1 MESEITVLVNYAV
14 KVRAREMESAVQALE
29 KGGTLQISAYANQI
43 ICLLK
48 CSFSLFSDY
57 IF

>member
-1 MESEITVLVNYAV
+1 MESAITVLVNDAV
-14 KVRAREMESAVQALE
+14 KVRAREMESAVQAVE
-29 KGGTLQISAYANQI
+29 KGGTLQISAHANQI

-48 CSFSLFSDY
+48 CSFRLFPDY